1 MVEELLQKAKKP
13 ELVKFTK
20 EVLGMK
26 IPTSEKKDVFYRE
39 VLKDIRSKKENA
51 DFQKYIE
58 YFKWNLT
65 VKDIKHHVT
74 NQDIFKSLAVITKKI
89 NQLYYEKSKAK
100 TKDEQKKIMHFIGKL
115 YDLRNIALVKLY
127 DLGLILLVGVINIE
141 SECIRHRT
149 VYVDTVTG
157 KELDTKRLMLFPN
170 MKYCR
175 MPRKNQTLD
184 LNNIEFLGE
193 YKEENSKKIINK
205 NFILSIDGKE
215 YTIPESFM
223 IRSKK
228 ENNFNELPIRPY
240 EPKKS
245 SLVPID
251 IDEIEYKKSSYI
263 LHKFLE
269 KQLSDRAEERK
280 KKAEI
285 KVENKKKMEELVKA
299 KAERKAKLEAKKKAK
314 AERMAK
320 KSNFKKRYPNSNKG
334 NTNRNPHSK
343 NFKNS
348 NKGNNSKKNSG

>member
-1 MVEELLQKAKKP
+1 MNIYYDFIVEDLLKKAKKP

-20 EVLGMK
+20 EVLGVK
-26 IPTSEKKDVFYRE
+26 IPTTEKKEVFYRE
-39 VLKDIRSKKENA
+39 VLKDIYSKKENA

-65 VKDIKHHVT
+65 VKDIKHHID
-74 NQDIFKSLAVITKKI
+74 NKSIFNSLEVINKKI

-100 TKDEQKKIMHFIGKL
+100 TKDEQKKTMHFIGKL

-127 DLGLILLVGVINIE
+127 DLDLISLVGIINIE
-141 SECIRHRT
+141 SECVNHK
-149 VYVDTVTG
+149 VYYVDTVTG
-157 KELDTKRLMLFPN
+157 EKLDTNRLILFPN
-170 MKYCR
+170 MKYCKK
-175 MPRKNQTLD
+175 PKKNKSLD
-184 LNNIEFLGE
+184 LNNIQFLGS
-193 YKEENSKKIINK
+193 YKEEKSKKIINK

-228 ENNFNELPIRPY
+228 ENNFNKLPIRPY

-245 SLVPID
+245 LLVPID

-280 KKAEI
+280 KKAKI
-285 KVENKKKMEELVKA
+285 KIENKKKLRLRLREKLNMKQ
-299 KAERKAKLEAKKKAK
+299 ERKLIK
-314 AERMAK
+314 
-320 KSNFKKRYPNSNKG
+320 
-334 NTNRNPHSK
+334 
-343 NFKNS
+343 
-348 NKGNNSKKNSG
+348 